1 AYVGEEDLVALGRP
15 GQPTQGTDLD
25 AGGRHVEDEVGQ
37 AFVLLNL
44 GVGAGQEEPEPGELG
59 DRGPDLL
66 PVHDPPAAVP
76 RRPGGKRSQ
85 VGTGAR
91 LAEELAP
98 PLLAA
103 EDLAQVALLLGVGA
117 VGDDR
122 GPSQADAQDVGAE
135 QGKPV
140 AAQLLP

>member
-1 AYVGEEDLVALGRP
+1 
-15 GQPTQGTDLD
+15 
-25 AGGRHVEDEVGQ
+25 
-37 AFVLLNL
+37 
-44 GVGAGQEEPEPGELG
+44 
-59 DRGPDLL
+59 LL

-140 AAQLLP
+140 AAQLLPHQLLHPGLAREAAVLLGPDRRAVAARA